1 MNIPENILP
10 SDIQILRD
18 ALMVYPRTN
27 LYKDINKD
35 LRQGFIVGQRF
46 LIQSIRNELHF
57 PVIKEPVKL
66 PSIKAQLDYY
76 NEEKLLRKQITL
88 IDQVILS
95 KELSAGE
102 KIDKLEDELSNILDV
117 DLFMQTRSEIER
129 LDEKIQFEEKLKSY
143 R

>member
-95 KELSAGE
+95 KELSAGNRCSRVYE
-102 KIDKLEDELSNILDV
+102 RKSILRYLLE
-117 DLFMQTRSEIER
+117 R
-129 LDEKIQFEEKLKSY
+129 
-143 R
+143 